1 MKYLS
6 VLHKISLT
14 NHSQT
19 GNILNTQTYTALLA
33 APQQITKEAILQLA
47 EVIEVY
53 PYFQSARVLLLKG
66 LKNEGSFR
74 YNDALKVTAAH
85 TANRDILFQF
95 ITSETF
101 DQHEISLQILS
112 NDKAIGG
119 NEIDTTE
126 DVSRSVHQEKE
137 RETKKALTA
146 AEAILNPNL
155 FEKKIEGVKRMIAAS
170 ETLLSKKT
178 PEIKNE
184 KWLDPLLQDKEESAS
199 DLLEIGVPLAFSEE
213 DKHSF
218 SEWLKLTTATP
229 IVRAEA
235 ISKTETL
242 GDKEKKH
249 TYQLIE
255 KFINEKPKIK
265 PSKNKAPQQHILED
279 YAKPSNTLMTETLA
293 KVYLQQKNYKK
304 VIQAYKILI
313 LKNPEKSGFF
323 ADQIRAVEKLINT
336 EES

>member
-33 APQQITKEAILQLA
+33 APQQITKEAIPQLA

-53 PYFQSARVLLLKG
+53 PYFQSARALWLKG

-85 TANRDILFQF
+85 TSNRNILFEF

-101 DQHEISLQILS
+101 EQHQISLQILS

-119 NEIDTTE
+119 YEIDIAE
-126 DVSRSVHQEKE
+126 DVSQTVYQEKE
-137 RETKKALTA
+137 QEIKKALTA

-170 ETLLSKKT
+170 EALLSKET
-178 PEIKNE
+178 QENE
-184 KWLDPLLQDKEESAS
+184 KRVNPVSQAKKESSS
-199 DLLEIGVPLAFSEE
+199 DLLEIDTPLAFSKE

-218 SEWLKLTTATP
+218 SEWLKLTAATP
-229 IVRAEA
+229 IVRGEA
-235 ISKTETL
+235 IPKTEAL